1 MEEADARSPRVVAAE
16 AEVEAARGRQ
26 RQAGYR
32 FNPILNVDVENF
44 AGTGP
49 YSGLNG
55 LESTVSVNQRLDIGG
70 RRRARMTLADAEFLA
85 AQYRLEIV
93 RADQIARAS
102 LRERGG
108 QSG

>member
-1 MEEADARSPRVVAAE
+1 MFSSRSRHTRCALGTGVQTCALPISRVVAAE

-70 RRRARMTLADAEFLA
+70 RRRERMTLADAEFLA
-85 AQYRLEIV
+85 AQYRL
-93 RADQIARAS
+93 
-102 LRERGG
+102 
-108 QSG
+108 